1 MEPDFELTDER
12 WNLISDLFHEPPR
25 RPQGGR
31 PPAPARGCFEGIL
44 WILRSG
50 ARWKDLPKHF
60 PSSTTCWRRHK
71 EWTEAGVW
79 KTAWARLVR
88 ALDRRGRVK
97 HEESF
102 ADGTFSPAK
111 KGAKRLGKTKRG
123 KGTKIMV
130 FTDAEGLPL
139 GADTASAS
147 PHEVTLIEP
156 LLETRVLRRKPQRLV
171 YDEAADSDPL
181 RERLQQR
188 GIELVCRHRRNRV
201 KPPTQDGRKLR
212 RFRRRWKVERSISWL
227 QNFRRLVTRYEFHAH
242 LFHGFV
248 QLACLIVV
256 LGRF

>member
-1 MEPDFELTDER
+1 M
-12 WNLISDLFHEPPR
+12 
-25 RPQGGR
+25 
-31 PPAPARGCFEGIL
+31 
-44 WILRSG
+44 
-50 ARWKDLPKHF
+50 
-60 PSSTTCWRRHK
+60 
-71 EWTEAGVW
+71 
-79 KTAWARLVR
+79 
-88 ALDRRGRVK
+88 
-97 HEESF
+97 
-102 ADGTFSPAK
+102 
-111 KGAKRLGKTKRG
+111 GKTKRG

-130 FTDAEGLPL
+130 LTDAEGLPL

-156 LLETRVLRRKPQRLV
+156 LLETRVLRRKPRRLI

-181 RERLQQR
+181 RQRLQQR

>member
-1 MEPDFELTDER
+1 
-12 WNLISDLFHEPPR
+12 
-25 RPQGGR
+25 
-31 PPAPARGCFEGIL
+31 
-44 WILRSG
+44 
-50 ARWKDLPKHF
+50 
-60 PSSTTCWRRHK
+60 
-71 EWTEAGVW
+71 
-79 KTAWARLVR
+79 
-88 ALDRRGRVK
+88 
-97 HEESF
+97 
-102 ADGTFSPAK
+102 
-111 KGAKRLGKTKRG
+111 
-123 KGTKIMV
+123 MV